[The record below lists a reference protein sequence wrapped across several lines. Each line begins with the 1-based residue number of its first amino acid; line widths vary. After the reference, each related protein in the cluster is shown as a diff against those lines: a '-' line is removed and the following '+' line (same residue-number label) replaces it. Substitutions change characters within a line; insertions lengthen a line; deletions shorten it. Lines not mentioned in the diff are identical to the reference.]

1 MSWERARRFAWAAP
15 VLAIAV
21 LALNR
26 IAGPRADLAEW
37 IFDVTFVFY
46 AAVGALIVRGR
57 PRNPVG
63 WLFCLIGV
71 GTTAGNALS
80 AYSAGSRGGSGSTV
94 AAWFEVVAGVP
105 VDVTVMLAV
114 VLFPTGR
121 YLSRGWRRAG
131 TTVLAAN
138 AVALVVVAFEPGP
151 LNGHPRIRN
160 PLGVDAVAGPLHALA
175 AAAPGIAAVTLLL
188 PIGAAVDRFRRSRGL
203 ERQQLKWL
211 ALAAAF
217 SLLTLAALFALDS
230 RVNFDTGTGQ
240 VVAGSL
246 FGLCMAAPPAA
257 AAMAILRH
265 RLYDVDVVI
274 NRTLVY
280 GALTAILGAA
290 YLGSV
295 LLLQLVLAPLTADS
309 GLAIA
314 ASTLA
319 VAALFRPARARI
331 QGAVDRRFYRRR
343 YDATRTLAAF
353 SGRLRDQ
360 IDLDALSAELR
371 GVTRQTMQPAHVSL
385 WLRGER

>member
-1 MSWERARRFAWAAP
+1 MSWERARRCAWAAP
-15 VLAIAV
+15 VLAVAF
-21 LALNR
+21 LAIHR
-26 IAGPRADLAEW
+26 IAAPGADAAEW
-37 IFDVTFVFY
+37 IFDLSFVFY

-71 GTTAGNALS
+71 GATGGGLLS
-80 AYSAGSRGGSGSTV
+80 AYSDGSTV
-94 AAWFEVVAGVP
+94 AAWFETTAGVP

-114 VLFPTGR
+114 VLFPTGH

-138 AVALVVVAFEPGP
+138 AIALVVVAFEPGP
-151 LNGHPRIRN
+151 LSSQPRIRN
-160 PLGVDAVAGPLHALA
+160 PLGLDAVAGPLHALA
-175 AAAPGIAAVTLLL
+175 AAAPVVVAATLLL
-188 PIGAAVDRFRRSRGL
+188 PIAAVVARFRRSRGL

-217 SLLTLAALFALDS
+217 SVVTLAALLALS
-230 RVNFDTGTGQ
+230 TRVNLDTGTGQ

-246 FGLCMAAPPAA
+246 FGLVMAAPPAA

-265 RLYDVDVVI
+265 GLYDIDVVI

-280 GALTAILGAA
+280 GALTATLAAA
-290 YLGSV
+290 YLGVV
-295 LLLQLVLAPLTADS
+295 LLFQLMLSPLTPDT

-314 ASTLA
+314 VSTLA
-319 VAALFRPARARI
+319 VAALFRPARTRI
-331 QGAVDRRFYRRR
+331 QSAVDRRFYRRR
-343 YDATRTLAAF
+343 YDATRTLEAF

-360 IDLDALSAELR
+360 IDLDALSVDLR
-371 GVTRQTMQPAHVSL
+371 GVVDQTMQPARVSL
-385 WLRGER
+385 WLKGER

>member
-1 MSWERARRFAWAAP
+1 MSWERARRYAWAAP
-15 VLAIAV
+15 VLAGV
-21 LALNR
+21 MLAINR
-26 IAGPRADLAEW
+26 IIDPGADVAEW
-37 IFDVTFVFY
+37 IFGLGFVVY

-71 GTTAGNALS
+71 GTTLGNLLH
-80 AYSAGSRGGSGSTV
+80 AYSTRSPGVSSSSV
-94 AAWFEVVAGVP
+94 AAWFEAVGGVP
-105 VDVTVMLAV
+105 VNVLVMLAV
-114 VLFPTGR
+114 MLFPTGR
-121 YLSRGWRRAG
+121 YLSRWWRRAG
-131 TTVLAAN
+131 TAVLAAN
-138 AVALVVVAFEPGP
+138 AAVLLVTAFEPGP
-151 LNGHPRIRN
+151 LTSDARIRN
-160 PLGVDAVAGPLHALA
+160 PLGVDAAAGLLHALA
-175 AAAPGIAAVTLLL
+175 AAAPVVAAVTLLL
-188 PIGAAVDRFRRSRGL
+188 PVAAVVDRFRRSRGL

-211 ALAAAF
+211 ALAAAY
-217 SLLTLAALFALDS
+217 SIATLGVLLALDS
-230 RVNFDTGTGQ
+230 RVNLDSGTGQ

-246 FGLCMAAPPAA
+246 LGLVMTAPPVA

-265 RLYDVDVVI
+265 RLYDIDVVI

-280 GALTAILGAA
+280 GALTAILGGA

-343 YDATRTLAAF
+343 YDAARTLEAF
-353 SGRLRDQ
+353 SSRLRDQ
-360 IDLDALSAELR
+360 VDLDAVSAELR
-371 GVTRQTMQPAHVSL
+371 AVVANTVQPAGISL
-385 WLRGER
+385 WLKGRR